1 MISMRVLEGSRVVL
15 SFAGCS
21 GLASLFTRSSIRQND
36 SIFSKL
42 AMVAG
47 RSAELCPAHFTG
59 QNLDSMRER
68 RCKSLDCGRGD
79 HGRARAYATVL
90 LCLGFQESNRATD
103 ESLRVRRRIA
113 KKLTSAK
120 ASNRPSGRLPKATNS
135 ALYGTL
141 QGNQW
146 LRFPLL

>member
-1 MISMRVLEGSRVVL
+1 MIDVRNFVGVAEWPKASPLTPFPTPPISQVSGDDSP
-15 SFAGCS
+15 SKFA
-21 GLASLFTRSSIRQND
+21 I
-36 SIFSKL
+36 
-42 AMVAG
+42 VAG

-141 QGNQW
+141 QGNQR